1 MPLTLD
7 KGGNKLRRAPR
18 AGGPTGQR
26 VPVNTTHGSRLIAVL
41 HLQSV
46 ASTQRPCPTAP
57 GFLLRCGRARENS
70 AADQSLSR
78 ESERSLLER
87 PVKSR
92 WEGPENKR
100 MESGRRPL
108 RQQWPA
114 FCPEQTGAGRQHPVC
129 HPVSLC
135 GSHPE
140 HLGHPPVT
148 WRPVPSSSF
157 SMLGSLFTAVI
168 SVPEPTMKQERRDLS
183 HT

>member
-100 MESGRRPL
+100 RISCIAGVSHKEAGTTAKVKMDQHDEPHTLGRSQQVL
-108 RQQWPA
+108 RQ
-114 FCPEQTGAGRQHPVC
+114 
-129 HPVSLC
+129 L
-135 GSHPE
+135 
-140 HLGHPPVT
+140 
-148 WRPVPSSSF
+148 
-157 SMLGSLFTAVI
+157 
-168 SVPEPTMKQERRDLS
+168 
-183 HT
+183 